1 MALAQR
7 AATPPRLRSYRL
19 LIIVAV
25 ALAAG
30 GCASQGL
37 QRGHSDLS
45 RAGGGSKYRD
55 KSESA
60 ESDLG
65 MRAGATARLDAAL
78 HRVYERWAGTP
89 YRYGGQ
95 SRNGVD
101 CSSFVRQT
109 VDRVESYELPR
120 TAVAQAQVG
129 MSVPRRN
136 LKAGDLVFFKTGAV
150 SHHVGIYL
158 GRGRFMHASSS
169 QGVTISRLDNVY
181 WRNHYWQARRIPGN
195 RQM

>member
-1 MALAQR
+1 MALVR
-7 AATPPRLRSYRL
+7 RMATPPGLRSYRL
-19 LIIVAV
+19 ILLTAV
-25 ALAAG
+25 VLAAS

-37 QRGHSDLS
+37 QRGHSDLG
-45 RAGGGSKYRD
+45 RTGGGSKYRD
-55 KSESA
+55 KSDFA
-60 ESDLG
+60 DADPG
-65 MRAGATARLDAAL
+65 MLSSATAKLEAAL

-95 SRNGVD
+95 SRDGVD

-109 VDRVESYELPR
+109 VDTVESYELPR
-120 TAVAQAQVG
+120 TTVEQAQVG
-129 MSVPRRN
+129 MSIPRAD
-136 LKAGDLVFFKTGAV
+136 LEAGDLVFFKTGTL

-169 QGVTISRLDNVY
+169 QGVTISRLNNVY
-181 WRNHYWQARRIPGN
+181 WRDHYWQSRRILAS

>member
-1 MALAQR
+1 MALLR
-7 AATPPRLRSYRL
+7 RVATPPRLRSYRL
-19 LIIVAV
+19 MIIAAV
-25 ALAAG
+25 VLAAS

-45 RAGGGSKYRD
+45 RTGGGSKYRD
-55 KSESA
+55 KSRID
-60 ESDLG
+60 ESDPG
-65 MRAGATARLDAAL
+65 MLSSATAKLEQAL

-109 VDRVESYELPR
+109 MDTVESYELPR
-120 TAVAQAQVG
+120 TTVQQAQVG
-129 MSVPRRN
+129 MSIPRQD
-136 LKAGDLVFFKTGAV
+136 LEAGDLVFFKTGPL

-158 GRGRFMHASSS
+158 GQGRFMHASSS

-181 WRNHYWQARRIPGN
+181 WRHHYWQSRRILAT